1 MCSNQ
6 RYLLGFGTSSPRI
19 IPRWCKFMFVL
30 VARFYW
36 NLLVTSAV
44 SRALLTRIP
53 PFFDEVLM
61 QVMVGSVAIRHPQSA
76 LAADGLRSLGNALEQ
91 LQQSI
96 PKGLWVDRSTKAIV
110 SQSSDLFDLSSI
122 QLQPLEIRY
131 AIT

>member
-1 MCSNQ
+1 
-6 RYLLGFGTSSPRI
+6 
-19 IPRWCKFMFVL
+19 
-30 VARFYW
+30 
-36 NLLVTSAV
+36 
-44 SRALLTRIP
+44 
-53 PFFDEVLM
+53 M